1 MPKYIFLL
9 TDGEIE
15 DREKVLDL
23 ILLNKK
29 NFIIHSLGIGNYFD
43 KELISKSAQY
53 GNGIYKFINDIK
65 DINKNIIEIV
75 KLCLKSYLSD
85 INFEDL
91 NKKSKLIEYNK
102 NINFVYE
109 DQIVDYGFIIN
120 KQFDENFKIKL
131 KYTFDNKL
139 IEKVLDFNNNN
150 MIKLNNGNTLS
161 KIIIGNYLK
170 KNIINEKEEIRL
182 SKKYNVLSKNTSLF
196 AEIKREKFL
205 FFKTT
210 QQIKSIK
217 FNKIKEDSESEGF
230 VFKTKQKISN
240 IFNNIFTNKK
250 QSLMKDAIEVNYR
263 TAMPPDFFEDDLN
276 YHRNF
281 LFDDIEFNKVSS
293 KNENND
299 IKNNSNEK
307 KEEKKENQIKE
318 EKFDIKNIILTQNIM
333 EGYWEKNKETEK
345 LINKINDIYEKIN
358 NYLNEKKIEDN
369 LEKILF
375 TFIMIYYIENK
386 EQNLIND
393 YLLILQ
399 KGKKYLKKQNLSY
412 NIILK
417 ENNL

>member
-1 MPKYIFLL
+1 M
-9 TDGEIE
+9 T
-15 DREKVLDL
+15 
-23 ILLNKK
+23 
-29 NFIIHSLGIGNYFD
+29 
-43 KELISKSAQY
+43 
-53 GNGIYKFINDIK
+53 YK
-65 DINKNIIEIV
+65 
-75 KLCLKSYLSD
+75 
-85 INFEDL
+85 
-91 NKKSKLIEYNK
+91 
-102 NINFVYE
+102 
-109 DQIVDYGFIIN
+109 
-120 KQFDENFKIKL
+120 
-131 KYTFDNKL
+131 FDNKI

-170 KNIINEKEEIRL
+170 KNIINEKEEIKL

-217 FNKIKEDSESEGF
+217 FNKKKEDSESEGF

-250 QSLMKDAIEVNYR
+250 QSLMKDAIEAEYT
-263 TAMPPDFFEDDLN
+263 TAMRPDFCD
-276 YHRNF
+276 RKF

-318 EKFDIKNIILTQNIM
+318 EKFDIKNIILSQNIM

-345 LINKINDIYEKIN
+345 IINKINDIYEKIN

-393 YLLILQ
+393 FFLYW
-399 KGKKYLKKQNLSY
+399 KKER
-412 NIILK
+412 NI
-417 ENNL
+417 